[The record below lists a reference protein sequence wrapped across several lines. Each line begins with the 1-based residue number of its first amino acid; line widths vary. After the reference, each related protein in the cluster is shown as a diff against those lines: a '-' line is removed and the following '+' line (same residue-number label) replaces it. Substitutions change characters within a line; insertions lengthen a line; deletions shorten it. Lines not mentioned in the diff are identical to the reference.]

1 MAPKSTPR
9 TRLLWPEIAVEKASC
24 ESWHLLPD
32 EPTVVPCLN
41 WLLLFSVPEETEV
54 IVFYDL
60 NRIVRICREINAFRF
75 LKFWSEKRQDADGQN
90 SCTESVR
97 IAVSRA

>member
-1 MAPKSTPR
+1 MVPKSTPR

-54 IVFYDL
+54 IVFL
-60 NRIVRICREINAFRF
+60 
-75 LKFWSEKRQDADGQN
+75 
-90 SCTESVR
+90 
-97 IAVSRA
+97 